1 MGIIRNQLALKIR
14 GRVGAFSY
22 YTESGRQ
29 IVRQAQNTTNY
40 GETARRTESQQ
51 MRRSKWGNLVNF
63 YKISKDWMPHAY
75 ETKKANQSDYN
86 KFMSL
91 NTSIVKS
98 YLMKGVIA
106 VGGCVVEPYVISEG
120 SIRTI
125 DVLKLDNAW
134 RTDIALGTL
143 VITAGTTVAEFTEAV
158 LAANPQVREG
168 YQLSF
173 ISYQQDLLPNRLPQ
187 VICSAYE
194 VTLDRQDNK
203 LLRSYLPEFCSQSVD
218 GYIGTNDNIS
228 KGCFAYIWSY
238 SGGGKTI
245 VSTQTL
251 INNNADMIDTFT
263 TFQAY
268 NASIQSY
275 GLDEER
281 FLMSGSN
288 PIKAASQPNYIASAG
303 FGGKRYVDGDT
314 VPQWG
319 SLYVPGSD
327 VTLLFANEFEGE
339 LISVRGRSSISGL
352 SKPITI
358 GLEFVDNYVKI
369 DSSVADNL
377 VGGLDQWLKEI
388 ILSTSLGEYS
398 IHFVPSSP
406 DIE

>member
-1 MGIIRNQLALKIR
+1 MAIVRNQLALKMR

-51 MRRSKWGNLVNF
+51 MRRAKWGNLVNF

-75 ETKKANQSDYN
+75 ETKKSNQSDYN

-91 NTSIVKS
+91 NTSIVQS
-98 YLMKGVIA
+98 YLQKGMIA
-106 VGGCVVEPYVISEG
+106 IGGCVVEPYIISEG
-120 SIRTI
+120 SLRTI
-125 DVLKLDNAW
+125 NVLPMGNVW
-134 RTDIALGTL
+134 RTDIALGSL
-143 VITAGTTVAEFTEAV
+143 NITTATTVAAFSEAV

-173 ISYQQDLLPNRLPQ
+173 ISYQQELLPNRLPQ

-194 VTLDRQDNK
+194 VTLDKQNNSF
-203 LLRSYLPEFCSQSVD
+203 LRDYLPEFCSQSVD
-218 GYIGTNDNIS
+218 GYLGTNDNIS
-228 KGCFAYIWSY
+228 KGCFAYIWSF
-238 SGGGKTI
+238 SGGGKTL

-251 INNNADMIDTFT
+251 INNNDEMIDMFT

-275 GLDEER
+275 GLDDDR

-288 PIKAASQPNYIASAG
+288 KIKASSQPNYIASVTINGTTYEAG
-303 FGGKRYVDGDT
+303 ATLPNWGDLNAT
-314 VPQWG
+314 NADM
-319 SLYVPGSD
+319 YIN
-327 VTLLFANEFEGE
+327 FANDIVG
-339 LISVRGRSSISGL
+339 
-352 SKPITI
+352 
-358 GLEFVDNYVKI
+358 EFVNVVARGSIMGKQHPISIGVEVVDRAVLIHKDQVSNLGLVLNEFLVRL
-369 DSSVADNL
+369 SVNFED
-377 VGGLDQWLKEI
+377 GGYAV
-388 ILSTSLGEYS
+388 S
-398 IHFVPSSP
+398 FVPSDP

>member
-51 MRRSKWGNLVNF
+51 MRRAKWGNLVNF

-75 ETKKANQSDYN
+75 ETKKSNQSDYN

-91 NTSIVKS
+91 NTSIVQS
-98 YLMKGVIA
+98 YLQKGMIA

-125 DVLKLDNAW
+125 DVLKLGNAW
-134 RTDIALGTL
+134 RTDIALGKL
-143 VITAGTTVAEFTEAV
+143 EIKASTTVAAFTEAV
-158 LAANPQVREG
+158 LAVNPHIREG
-168 YQLSF
+168 FQLSF
-173 ISYQQDLLPNRLPQ
+173 ISYQQELLPNRLPQ
-187 VICSAYE
+187 VICTAYE
-194 VTLDRQDNK
+194 VTLDSKENS
-203 LLRSYLPEFCSQSVD
+203 LLRTFLPEFCSQSVD

-251 INNNADMIDTFT
+251 VNNNTDMIDMFT

-275 GLDEER
+275 GLDKER

-288 PIKAASQPNYIASAG
+288 PVKGASQPNWIASVG
-303 FGGKRYVDGDT
+303 FGGQLYVDGST
-314 VPQWG
+314 LPAWG
-319 SLYVPGSD
+319 LLYVEGAD
-327 VTLLFANEFEGE
+327 VIILFANEIEGE
-339 LISVRGRSSISGL
+339 LKHVRSRS
-352 SKPITI
+352 TR
-358 GLEFVDNYVKI
+358 
-369 DSSVADNL
+369 
-377 VGGLDQWLKEI
+377 GGLNGEIQWGVEIVDGRVVVSSQVAYQLANGDNDYVTEI
-388 ILSTSLGEYS
+388 IVSTSLGDYS
-398 IHFVPSSP
+398 IHFLSSDP
-406 DIE
+406 EIE